1 MWRWIR
7 TWKAALPSQPEP
19 DAEILENYNLKLFSS
34 FYNTPVVVGAAAVL
48 CPAPEHVE
56 VAPVRVHG
64 AVAGRVG
71 EVGRVL
77 PAGRGRAQVQL
88 AAVLRLLA
96 ATQPQPLGGLHMSC
110 GTVNIA
116 TILPT

>member
-1 MWRWIR
+1 M
-7 TWKAALPSQPEP
+7 
-19 DAEILENYNLKLFSS
+19 
-34 FYNTPVVVGAAAVL
+34 VGAAAVL

-88 AAVLRLLA
+88 AAVFRLLA
-96 ATQPQPLGGLHMSC
+96 ATQPQPLGGLHMSR
-110 GTVNIA
+110 GMVTIVTIHLTHHPDVRGVATAIVRDTVPNAGGAVSQHHAAAARI
-116 TILPT
+116 